1 MTTDQFPRFEPATNT
16 TGKQPL
22 FVDTNTLVAYLYER
36 AAKHEEIRPAIT
48 AIGNNQLPYYP
59 LVTNQ
64 YVLDEVVSLL
74 LSRADTRVTHDAL
87 DRILETDSLRVLDV
101 EPTLVDRAITQFQ
114 EYRDQAISLTDHV
127 IAVQATDY
135 EIEHILTYDTGFRTL
150 GFTTLPHE

>member
-1 MTTDQFPRFEPATNT
+1 MTDNRFSRFEPATET
-16 TGKQPL
+16 SGKHPL
-22 FVDTNTLVAYLYER
+22 FVDTNALVAYLYER
-36 AAKHEEIRPAIT
+36 AANHEEIHPVIT

-74 LSRADTRVTHDAL
+74 LSRADTRITHDAL

-101 EPTLVDRAITQFQ
+101 EPTLVDRAITQFR
-114 EYRDQAISLTDHV
+114 EYQDQAISLTDHV
-127 IAVQATDY
+127 IAIQATDY